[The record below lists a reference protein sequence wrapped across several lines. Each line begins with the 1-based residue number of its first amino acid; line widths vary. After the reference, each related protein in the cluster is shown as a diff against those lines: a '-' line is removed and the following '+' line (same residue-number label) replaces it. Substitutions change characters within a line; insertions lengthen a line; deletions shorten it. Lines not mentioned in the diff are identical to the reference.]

1 MASASA
7 SRAVSAQLVHKQSAE
22 QMLLEDWRQAGERG
36 YLITARWSRARGRF
50 REFYFEPDGRP
61 DPMLVIESV
70 RQCLPLLSH
79 AAFGVPLDHHLV
91 WESFGCRLV
100 PDALDADEPL
110 DRVEIDV
117 HCDDVRRRGARVTML
132 AFRFVLRRGGAELA
146 TAWTRFAVHP
156 PGVYLR
162 VRGDSASRSSAE
174 LHLTPPEPVNP
185 REVGRRAEAYVLL
198 SATQRPDAWLL
209 RLDTGHPIFFDHPVD
224 HVPGALLLDA
234 ALQTARAAAHDPDG
248 PSRAVEIDSRF
259 SRFVE
264 LDVPCELE
272 AKPMPSADAEHEQV
286 EVTCTSQSAGPA
298 FCSVVTL
305 QRAPAA

>member
-7 SRAVSAQLVHKQSAE
+7 SRAVSPRLVHKQAAE
-22 QMLLEDWRQAGERG
+22 QMLLADWRQAGERG

-50 REFYFEPDGRP
+50 SEFYFEPDGRP

-79 AAFGVPLDHHLV
+79 AAFDVPRDHHLV

-100 PDALDADEPL
+100 PEALDAGEPL

-132 AFRFVLRRGGAELA
+132 AFSFVLRRADAELA

-156 PGVYLR
+156 PAVYLR
-162 VRGDSASRSSAE
+162 VRGDSVRRSSAE
-174 LHLTPPEPVNP
+174 LRQTSLEPVP
-185 REVGRRAEAYVLL
+185 PHDVGRRTEADVLV
-198 SATQRPDAWLL
+198 SATRRPDAWLL
-209 RLDTGHPIFFDHPVD
+209 RIDTSHPIFFDHPVD

-234 ALQTARAAAHDPDG
+234 ALQTARAASQHPNG
-248 PSRAVEIDSRF
+248 LPRAVEIDSRF

-272 AKPMPSADAEHEQV
+272 AKPMPSADADHEQV
-286 EVTCTSQSAGPA
+286 QVTCTSQGAGPA
-298 FCSVVTL
+298 FCAMVTL
-305 QRAPAA
+305 HRAA